1 MINWYDVPNESPNK
15 DLALKNLKV
24 TQNGTYG
31 ESGVAYS
38 SVEVNVSGGG
48 GGSSDFTT
56 AEVTVINNSGDNI
69 RLLNFAF
76 VYTDHD
82 DDPIGNDLTVN
93 ANSTLIVNAVFY
105 KNNPSSGV
113 LHNYNSGV
121 YSLNFSGN
129 IEDDGDGYFII
140 NGAGTITVEEII
152 Q

>member
-1 MINWYDVPNESPNK
+1 MANSVTARFNDDCKVFVSMSDDTTVEKAVIIDADGNET
-15 DLALKNLKV
+15 DI
-24 TQNGTYG
+24 G
-31 ESGVAYS
+31 
-38 SVEVNVSGGG
+38 GGG

-56 AEVTVINNSGDNI
+56 AEVTVINNSSDNI
-69 RLLNFAF
+69 QLENFAF

-82 DDPIGNDLTVN
+82 DDPIASLLVVN

-113 LHNYNSGV
+113 LHNYDSGD

-140 NGAGTITVEEII
+140 NSAGTITVEEAI